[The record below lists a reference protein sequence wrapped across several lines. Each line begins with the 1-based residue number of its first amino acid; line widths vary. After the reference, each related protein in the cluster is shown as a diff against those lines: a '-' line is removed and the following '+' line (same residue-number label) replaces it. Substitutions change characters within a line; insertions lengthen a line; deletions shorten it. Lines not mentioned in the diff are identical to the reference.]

1 MGEAANEVDAA
12 LNRGKIASAEA
23 SRLAEELRHEQERS
37 NQIDRVR
44 KALEFQVKVGTFS
57 NQICE
62 IIPILTLNEHYF

>member
-1 MGEAANEVDAA
+1 

-44 KALEFQVKVGTFS
+44 KALEFQVKVGFFNVLSDEFEKIT
-57 NQICE
+57 
-62 IIPILTLNEHYF
+62 PIFLY